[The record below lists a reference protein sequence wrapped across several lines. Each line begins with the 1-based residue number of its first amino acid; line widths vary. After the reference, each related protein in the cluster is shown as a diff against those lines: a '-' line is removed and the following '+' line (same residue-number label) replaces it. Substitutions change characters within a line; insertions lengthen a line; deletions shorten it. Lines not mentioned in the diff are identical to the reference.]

1 MKYRWIYKREMIYKG
16 NIYTNYAVIIR
27 NKYLFSSMTLDNCI
41 DFVIRYAQKHKI
53 NPLRT
58 GKNAKYKKEI

>member
-1 MKYRWIYKREMIYKG
+1 MIYKG